1 MSPAPTLQFL
11 PLSFARLLRQ
21 LPPDTIVDDSPDDAI
36 TAAQM
41 ADLLDARDSA
51 GLSWLQDVLAMFCA
65 ALEGVATDG
74 DVQPVDEQL
83 VELARISD
91 FTPMQQ
97 LLQVELFDGAVVL
110 CHPELGNV
118 TKEQLLADLPQ
129 HGAITVAYGAAVFS
143 IFRELL
149 AEEEEDEDE
158 SAAAGLE
165 A

>member
-11 PLSFARLLRQ
+11 PLSFSSLLRQ
-21 LPPDTIVDDSPDDAI
+21 LPPDTVVDDNPDEAL

-41 ADLLDARDSA
+41 AELLDARDGA

-91 FTPMQQ
+91 FTPLQQ
-97 LLQVELFDGAVVL
+97 LLQIELFDGAVVL

-118 TKEQLLADLPQ
+118 TKEQLLADLPH

-149 AEEEEDEDE
+149 ADEDEDE